1 MEKEEILAKSRK
13 ENKNVDIVEMT
24 VINHAFKTAATV
36 AVVEC
41 IIISG
46 IDDLFSGT
54 VNSAYWTVAWSIFST
69 VYIYK
74 YIKLRRKHDL
84 YIAIFYSCMTILSFV
99 TYMMPLLR
107 AR

>member
-1 MEKEEILAKSRK
+1 MDKEEILAKSRK

-24 VINHAFKTAATV
+24 VINHAFKTAAVV
-36 AVVEC
+36 AIVEC

-46 IDDLFSGT
+46 IDDLFRGT

-74 YIKLRRKHDL
+74 YIYFTQQKRQPTDRLNL
-84 YIAIFYSCMTILSFV
+84 VYIKFF
-99 TYMMPLLR
+99 
-107 AR
+107 